1 MGIQAYEATK
11 PFWFHFS
18 VYVTTAWRPFPLPS
32 YFPPSGNH
40 LPLWR
45 PSLVFPIASIHPQPL
60 DLIQLCST
68 CEFTSCPCSRLKAL
82 LRQRLCPTQ
91 HGSLHQ
97 APGPA
102 RSSEWTVER
111 EDNLGV
117 SSQAQEG
124 LLAYNCQDILPPTWP
139 SSLPL
144 LPPLLQYLL
153 PSPVPSR
160 MTQGRQ

>member
-1 MGIQAYEATK
+1 MWGYQTLLVPLLCVCVHCLEASSSSVLFSSIWK
-11 PFWFHFS
+11 PS
-18 VYVTTAWRPFPLPS
+18 T
-32 YFPPSGNH
+32 N
-40 LPLWR
+40 LWR
-45 PSLVFPIASIHPQPL
+45 PSLVFLIASIHPQPL
-60 DLIQLCST
+60 DLIQLCGT

-82 LRQRLCPTQ
+82 LGQRLCPTQ
-91 HGSLHQ
+91 HESLHQ

-111 EDNLGV
+111 ENNLGV

-144 LPPLLQYLL
+144 LPRLLQYLL